1 MRSILR
7 AGKVMSFDP
16 AQGLGV
22 IAPYSGEEHVP
33 FKAQAVRFV
42 DVVAEGQLVI
52 YAIERADAAVRAVE
66 VRPA

>member
-7 AGKVMSFDP
+7 AGKVMSFHP

-22 IAPYSGEEHVP
+22 IVPCGGEEHVP
-33 FKAQAVRFV
+33 FHAQAFRFV
-42 DVVAEGQLVI
+42 DFVAEGQLVI

>member
-1 MRSILR
+1 MRSILK

-22 IAPYSGEEHVP
+22 IASCGGEEHVP
-33 FKAQAVRFV
+33 FHAQAVRFV
-42 DVVAEGQLVI
+42 DFVAAGQLVI
-52 YAIERADAAVRAVE
+52 YAIERADGAVRAVE

>member
-1 MRSILR
+1 MRSVLR
-7 AGKVMSFDP
+7 AGKVISFDP
-16 AQGLGV
+16 AQGLGF
-22 IAPYSGEEHVP
+22 IAPCGGDEHVP

-42 DVVAEGQLVI
+42 DVLGEGQMVI

>member
-7 AGKVMSFDP
+7 AGKVISFDP
-16 AQGLGV
+16 AQGLGF
-22 IAPYSGEEHVP
+22 IAPCGSEGHVP

-42 DVVAEGQLVI
+42 DAVAEGQLVI
-52 YAIERADAAVRAVE
+52 YAIERADADARAVE

>member
-7 AGKVMSFDP
+7 AGTVISFDP
-16 AQGLGV
+16 ARGSGV
-22 IAPYSGEEHVP
+22 IAPCGGEEHVT
-33 FKAQAVRFV
+33 FHGQAVRFV
-42 DVVAEGQLVI
+42 DFVRQGQLVI

>member
-7 AGKVMSFDP
+7 AGKVVSFDP

-22 IAPYSGEEHVP
+22 IAPCGSEEHVP
-33 FKAQAVRFV
+33 FHAQTVRFV
-42 DVVAEGQLVI
+42 DSVEAGQLVI
-52 YAIERADAAVRAVE
+52 YAIERTDAAVRAVE

>member
-1 MRSILR
+1 MRSVLR
-7 AGKVMSFDP
+7 AGKVISFDP

-22 IAPYSGEEHVP
+22 IVPCGGEEHVP
-33 FKAQAVRFV
+33 FQTEAVRFV
-42 DVVAEGQLVI
+42 DVVAEGQMVI

>member
-1 MRSILR
+1 MRSVLR
-7 AGKVMSFDP
+7 AGKLISFDP
-16 AQGLGV
+16 AQGLGF
-22 IAPYSGEEHVP
+22 IAPCGGEEHVP
-33 FKAQAVRFV
+33 FQTEAVRFV

>member
-1 MRSILR
+1 MRSVLR
-7 AGKVMSFDP
+7 TGKVMSFDP

-22 IAPYSGEEHVP
+22 IAPCGSEEHVP
-33 FKAQAVRFV
+33 FHAQAVRFV
-42 DVVAEGQLVI
+42 EFVAAGQFVV